1 MFASKNNNLKHKM
14 FFKDKTVWITGASSG
29 VGEAMVY
36 AFNKEKAQ
44 LIISSHEPEELER
57 VKNNCKYESEKIF
70 VLPFNLLEH
79 DKIPNLVSTVIEKF
93 KKVDILFNI
102 GGVSQRSLV
111 KDTILEVDKR
121 IMDINYFGT
130 IILTKSLLPEMI
142 KNKSGHIAVMSSL
155 AGKFEIPLR
164 SAYAASKHAL
174 HGFFDT
180 LRAEV
185 YEYNIKISLF
195 CPTYI
200 KTKLSSNALTED
212 GSPQNFTD
220 PGITKGIAPE
230 VFAQIAL
237 KAIRKGK
244 QEVIT
249 GREKI
254 LGVYFEKEIFGVYLK
269 RFAPRLLSKMIRKQ
283 DVR

>member
-1 MFASKNNNLKHKM
+1 MYFENKV
-14 FFKDKTVWITGASSG
+14 VWITGASSG
-29 VGEAMVY
+29 VGEAVAY
-36 AFNKEKAQ
+36 AFNKEKAK

-57 VKNNCKYESEKIF
+57 VKNNCDFDPENIL
-70 VLPFNLLEH
+70 VLPFNLQDH
-79 DKIPNLVSTVIEKF
+79 DVIPGLVKTVIEKF

-111 KDTILEVDKR
+111 KDTIIEVDKR
-121 IMDINYFGT
+121 LMDINYFGS
-130 IILTKSLLPEMI
+130 IILTKALLPEMI

-185 YEYNIKISLF
+185 HEYNIKVTLF
-195 CPTYI
+195 CSAYI
-200 KTKLSSNALTED
+200 KTNIAKNALTKD
-212 GSPQNFTD
+212 GTPQKYND
-220 PGITKGIAPE
+220 PGAANGIPPE
-230 VFAQIAL
+230 VFAQKAL

-244 QEVIT
+244 LELVS
-249 GREKI
+249 G
-254 LGVYFEKEIFGVYLK
+254 GKEILGVYLK
-269 RFAPRLLSKMIRKQ
+269 RFTPGLFSKIIRKQ

>member
-1 MFASKNNNLKHKM
+1 MY
-14 FFKDKTVWITGASSG
+14 FKDKTVWITGASSG

-36 AFNKEKAQ
+36 AFNKEKAK

-57 VKNNCKYESEKIF
+57 VKKNCNFESEKIF
-70 VLPFNLLEH
+70 VLPFNLQEH
-79 DKIPNLVSTVIEKF
+79 DKIPNIVSTVTEKF

-111 KDTILEVDKR
+111 KDTIIKVDKR

-180 LRAEV
+180 LRAEI
-185 YEYNIKISLF
+185 YEYNIKITLF
-195 CPTYI
+195 CPSYI
-200 KTKLSSNALTED
+200 KTNLSSNALTED

-220 PGITKGIAPE
+220 AGLAKGLAPE
-230 VFAQIAL
+230 IFAQKAL
-237 KAIRKGK
+237 KAVRSGK
-244 QEVIT
+244 QEVII
-249 GREKI
+249 G
-254 LGVYFEKEIFGVYLK
+254 GKEIFGVYLK
-269 RFAPRLLSKMIRKQ
+269 RFLPRLFSKIIRKQ
-283 DVR
+283 NVR

>member
-1 MFASKNNNLKHKM
+1 MYFENKV
-14 FFKDKTVWITGASSG
+14 VWITGASSG

-57 VKNNCKYESEKIF
+57 VKKNCKFEAEKIF
-70 VLPFNLLEH
+70 VLPFNLQEH
-79 DKIPNLVSTVIEKF
+79 DKIPDLVNTVIEKY

-102 GGVSQRSLV
+102 GGVSQRSFV
-111 KDTILEVDKR
+111 KDTIIDVDKR
-121 IMDINYFGT
+121 LMDINYFGT
-130 IILTKSLLPEMI
+130 IILTKALLPEMI
-142 KNKSGHIAVMSSL
+142 KNNSGHIAVMTSL

-185 YEYNIKISLF
+185 YEYNIKVTLF
-195 CPTYI
+195 CPGYI
-200 KTKLSSNALTED
+200 KTNIAVNALTEK
-212 GSPQNFTD
+212 GEAQNFND
-220 PGITKGIAPE
+220 PGAAKGMSPD
-230 VFAQIAL
+230 VFAQKAL
-237 KAIRKGK
+237 KAIRNGK
-244 QEVIT
+244 QEHIT
-249 GREKI
+249 G
-254 LGVYFEKEIFGVYLK
+254 GKEILGVYLK
-269 RFAPRLLSKMIRKQ
+269 RFTPRLFSKIIRKQ